1 MSPEDRSR
9 FNNNLT
15 SVFQQE
21 RLWRATSTAQ
31 RALTR
36 THVVP
41 VVRCRAPSSLHHGL
55 FIEQRRTVRC
65 VILASQ
71 PTYRQRGNG
80 ERGSSGNN
88 KSPVGIQRGSS
99 MKQHFLSM
107 ACHSSWLDW
116 LKHEPSRVSMT
127 TCSWLTRRVQ
137 DEWMWSGKL
146 IKDKSRAGN
155 VEGNFKQH
163 AQKKSGRCAEQK
175 HIQVGSKS
183 FQQYFHMLKV
193 KFLIRQRLITQYMI
207 SVKFL
212 IWLKKLYHVSSE
224 PKIFFSIS
232 SHHQEYDYGIN
243 LWYYQIPL
251 VPQIILK
258 SICVCQL
265 YYWFPSKRL
274 DREFGR
280 YNGHCN
286 LAAVSLQ
293 RAKTHTHTVRRAW
306 ISLPPHFIAHRLASR
321 SASSLV
327 CQRSRR
333 RRGGLGSAGDML
345 WGAPPGAADE
355 LP

>member
-1 MSPEDRSR
+1 MKQQAATTLRASKNKTAPVWCYHHVFLWMSPRFR
-9 FNNNLT
+9 FNNNLM

-21 RLWRATSTAQ
+21 RLWRATST
-31 RALTR
+31 ALTR

-107 ACHSSWLDW
+107 ACHSSSLDW

-127 TCSWLTRRVQ
+127 TCGWLTRRVQ

-163 AQKKSGRCAEQK
+163 AQKSLEDVQSRNIFRPDRK
-175 HIQVGSKS
+175 
-183 FQQYFHMLKV
+183 
-193 KFLIRQRLITQYMI
+193 
-207 SVKFL
+207 
-212 IWLKKLYHVSSE
+212 VSSS
-224 PKIFFSIS
+224 IFMCWRWSPSSGSAS
-232 SHHQEYDYGIN
+232 SHHS
-243 LWYYQIPL
+243 WYL
-251 VPQIILK
+251 
-258 SICVCQL
+258 
-265 YYWFPSKRL
+265 
-274 DREFGR
+274 
-280 YNGHCN
+280 
-286 LAAVSLQ
+286 
-293 RAKTHTHTVRRAW
+293 
-306 ISLPPHFIAHRLASR
+306 
-321 SASSLV
+321 
-327 CQRSRR
+327 
-333 RRGGLGSAGDML
+333 
-345 WGAPPGAADE
+345 
-355 LP
+355 